1 MSVDG
6 TWKLT
11 LQTPMGARPSTL
23 TLNTGGGGLQGTME
37 GDQGTTAIEN
47 GAVSGNAV
55 SWSINAPA
63 LAMTIAFS
71 GTVEGDTISGSA
83 ELGAFGSAPFS
94 GTRA

>member
-1 MSVDG
+1 MTVDG

-23 TLNTGGGGLQGTME
+23 TLSTSDGGLQGTME
-37 GDQGTTAIEN
+37 GDQGTQPIEN
-47 GAVSGNAV
+47 GAVNGNAV
-55 SWSINAPA
+55 SWSITAPA

-94 GTRA
+94 GARA